1 MLELRG
7 IFRYDKRNFTFIRRY
22 LKMEKLIV
30 LGTGNAQAVHC
41 YNTCFAMKKGE
52 EYFLTD
58 AGGGNGILLALE
70 KQGIP
75 LEKIHHIFVTHAHND
90 HILGM
95 VWIVRMVATSMNKG
109 TYEGDLHI
117 YCHRELV
124 DTIKTLSCLTI
135 GKKFTAH
142 FDNRILFHVV
152 ESGDEREILGDRFTF
167 FDIGSTKAK
176 QFGYRLQMDNGVQL
190 AFPGDE
196 PYHEAL
202 LPFVEGAQWL
212 LHEAF
217 CLYGQR
223 ERFKPYEKHHSTVM
237 DACRLAEKLHI
248 PNLVLWHTED
258 KDLAHR
264 KDAYT
269 AEGREYYHGNL
280 YVPND
285 GEILSF

>member
-1 MLELRG
+1 
-7 IFRYDKRNFTFIRRY
+7 
-22 LKMEKLIV
+22 MEKLIV

-70 KQGIP
+70 KQQIP
-75 LEKIHHIFVTHAHND
+75 LEKIHHVFVTHAHND

-95 VWIVRMVATSMNKG
+95 VWIVRMIATAMNKG
-109 TYEGDLHI
+109 SYEGDLHI
-117 YCHRELV
+117 YCHGELV

-142 FDNRILFHVV
+142 FDKRILFHVV
-152 ESGDEREILGDRFTF
+152 EDGEQKEILGDRFTF
-167 FDIGSTKAK
+167 FDIGSTKEK
-176 QFGYRLQMDNGVQL
+176 QFGCSIHMDNSVHL

-196 PYHEAL
+196 PYREAL
-202 LPFVEGAQWL
+202 LPYVRGARWL

-217 CLYGQR
+217 CLYSQR
-223 ERFKPYEKHHSTVM
+223 EKFKPYEKHHSTVM
-237 DACRLAEKLHI
+237 DACKLAEKLGI

-264 KDAYT
+264 KEKYT
-269 AEGREYYHGNL
+269 AEGQEYYHGNL
-280 YVPND
+280 FVPND
-285 GEILSF
+285 GEIITF

>member
-1 MLELRG
+1 
-7 IFRYDKRNFTFIRRY
+7 
-22 LKMEKLIV
+22 MEKLIV

-41 YNTCFAMKKGE
+41 YNTCFAMKKGD

-70 KQGIP
+70 KQQIP
-75 LEKIHHIFVTHAHND
+75 LERIHHIFVTHAHND

-95 VWIVRMVATSMNKG
+95 VWMIRMIATSMNKEN
-109 TYEGDLHI
+109 YEDSLHI

-142 FDNRILFHVV
+142 FDSRILFHIV
-152 ESGDEREILGDRFTF
+152 EHNDRKDILGDQFTF
-167 FDIGSTKAK
+167 FDIGSSKEK
-176 QFGYRLQMDNGVQL
+176 QYGYCIHMEQGTIL

-202 LPFVEGAQWL
+202 FPYVQGADWL

-217 CLYGQR
+217 CLYSQR
-223 ERFKPYEKHHSTVM
+223 DRFKPYEKHHSTVM
-237 DACRLAEKLHI
+237 DACRLAETLKI

-264 KDAYT
+264 KERYT
-269 AEGREYYHGNL
+269 AEGRQHYGGNL
-280 YVPND
+280 YVPED
-285 GEILSF
+285 GEQFCFL